1 MFGWPSEHDSEDIVM
16 ALRQLGYQK
25 DEIKR
30 GFMKHAKELAT
41 VPNIEDQIKIL
52 LKYL

>member
-1 MFGWPSEHDSEDIVM
+1 MQ

-30 GFMKHAKELAT
+30 TFMKHATQLAAVDT
-41 VPNIEDQIKIL
+41 IEDQIKIL